1 MQEKSHDTHVTFVL
15 DASGSMRTIEDDIR
29 EGFNSFLH
37 DQTEEEGYATV
48 SLYQF
53 DTEVELV
60 YQYLPVENADELD
73 RGNYTPSGT
82 TALHDALKRGIVET
96 QEGIDD
102 LPDRKKPEKVIV
114 VTLTDGK
121 ENSSVTSAE
130 EVRERVEG
138 KRKEG
143 WEFLF
148 IGANQDAAL
157 TAKSMGMA
165 ADKSLDMQH
174 SGKGTREAYRSTSKS
189 VSRARREGKTGGYTD
204 EDRGRQEEPRG
215 EK

>member
-1 MQEKSHDTHVTFVL
+1 MQQSHDTHVTFVL
-15 DASGSMRTIEDDIR
+15 DASGSMRTIEDDTR
-29 EGFNSFLH
+29 EGFNGFLH
-37 DQTEEEGYATV
+37 DQTEEEGDATV

-60 YQYLPVENADELD
+60 YQYLPVGNADELD

-82 TALHDALKRGIVET
+82 TALYDALKRAIVET

-102 LPDRKKPEKVIV
+102 LPDREKPEKVIV
-114 VTLTDGK
+114 VTLTDEK

-189 VSRARREGKTGGYTD
+189 VSRARQEGKTGGYTD
-204 EDRGRQEEPRG
+204 EDRGRQEEPRE